1 MLTLNVNP
9 KETIMT
15 MNTNRMIELALVFF
29 VSLLSFSIGTYVGKK
44 YSDNQH
50 RLAVLE
56 PKNENKDVAHSDVVD
71 HNVDGA
77 EHAPGQDKT
86 TTMTDADVAKLAQE
100 FATEDETAAHETK
113 TDTKNVTE
121 ITEHT
126 TETLKVK
133 PVAKTA
139 VTTTTTAALQK
150 IKDVQKEAVKP
161 DLSREVA
168 SISEKAKTLGTSA
181 YTVQVGAY
189 PTAADANKMTDSLK
203 ARGYQANAVEATV
216 NGKTWYRVQ
225 VGLFDNLQSA
235 QDYKKELME
244 QNRLASAII
253 QKIQK

>member
-50 RLAVLE
+50 RLAILE
-56 PKNENKDVAHSDVVD
+56 PKTENKDVAHSEVVD
-71 HNVDGA
+71 HNSDGA
-77 EHAPGQDKT
+77 ENVVPGQDKT
-86 TTMTDADVAKLAQE
+86 STMTDADVAKLAQE
-100 FATEDETAAHETK
+100 FATEDETPSHETK
-113 TDTKNVTE
+113 TDTKNITE
-121 ITEHT
+121 ITEHSA
-126 TETLKVK
+126 ETVKAK
-133 PVAKTA
+133 PVAKIA
-139 VTTTTTAALQK
+139 TTTTTAALQK
-150 IKDVQKEAVKP
+150 IKETPK
-161 DLSREVA
+161 DLARDVA
-168 SISEKAKTLGTSA
+168 SIAEKAKTLSSSA

-189 PTAADANKMTDSLK
+189 PTSADANKMTDSLK

-225 VGLFDNLQSA
+225 VGLFDNLQAA